1 VELIGAKLDAIN
13 KAEDRDLFKKAMVRP
28 VACQW
33 TQLQESFWLCCGP
46 PLLLLGFPHERCPTH
61 QGSGFPTVCL

>member
-28 VACQW
+28 
-33 TQLQESFWLCCGP
+33 G
-46 PLLLLGFPHERCPTH
+46 
-61 QGSGFPTVCL
+61 

>member
-1 VELIGAKLDAIN
+1 MELIGAKLDAIN

-33 TQLQESFWLCCGP
+33 TQS
-46 PLLLLGFPHERCPTH
+46 
-61 QGSGFPTVCL
+61 VDK